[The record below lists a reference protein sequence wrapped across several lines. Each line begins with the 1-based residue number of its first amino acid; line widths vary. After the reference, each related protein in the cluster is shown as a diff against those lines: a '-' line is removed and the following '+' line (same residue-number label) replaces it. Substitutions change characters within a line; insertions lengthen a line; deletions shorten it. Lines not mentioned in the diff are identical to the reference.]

1 MNNTIQNTNNQNL
14 LSNPNIM
21 SNRGRPSMN
30 LRRLFKLPRGRPA
43 KVITQ
48 VMKLHE
54 RSSEILKDLR
64 EIKKQL
70 RRPIIFVSSFE
81 KDRLR
86 EKKKQLNDERK
97 DILQKL
103 RNFPVDQEQNIQER
117 LRQQE
122 ERYNEQ
128 QRQEQMERE
137 RQIRNKLYLRFIP
150 PIDPF

>member
-48 VMKLHE
+48 VMKLHK

-64 EIKKQL
+64 EILKDLREIKNQL
-70 RRPIIFVSSFE
+70 RRPIIFE

-86 EKKKQLNDERK
+86 EKRKQLKDERK

-103 RNFPVDQEQNIQER
+103 RNFPVEQE
-117 LRQQE
+117 
-122 ERYNEQ
+122 
-128 QRQEQMERE
+128 
-137 RQIRNKLYLRFIP
+137 
-150 PIDPF
+150 